1 MVAGWVNPGTPDA
14 ARTLGG
20 THFAPSAIEFV
31 ALAAGRAFIHT
42 ADDAFCEVDD
52 ATYHAWRALGACT
65 DLRSLDYHLDDLT
78 PVHAPGDATE
88 VAVAV
93 RHDAVIA
100 VARCQRGKEGSA
112 THRHELF
119 TACGYTLTVESAE
132 DVAAAALPAWCTVG
146 KFLVWRYDPM
156 YRSHRKYAWAVTI
169 RRGAVESVTVT
180 EAADWVFAE
189 VYFKNGTHY
198 LEDVMLEA
206 AMVGDVQALFLGA
219 PAANYSLFT

>member
-1 MVAGWVNPGTPDA
+1 MVAGWVNPSTPDI

-31 ALAAGRAFIHT
+31 AIAAGRAFIHT

-52 ATYHAWRALGACT
+52 ATYTAWRALGDCT
-65 DLRSLDYHLDDLT
+65 ALRSLDYHLDDLT
-78 PVHAPGDATE
+78 PAYAAGDAPE
-88 VAVAV
+88 VTVV
-93 RHDAVIA
+93 IRHDAVIA
-100 VARCQRGKEGSA
+100 VARCQRGKDGGSV
-112 THRHELF
+112 HRHELF

-156 YRSHRKYAWAVTI
+156 YRSHRKYPWVVTI
-169 RRGAVESVTVT
+169 RRGTVESVTVSD
-180 EAADWVFAE
+180 AADWGFAE

-198 LEDVMLEA
+198 LEDVMLDA
-206 AMVGDVQALFLGA
+206 VILDDWQSVFLGA